1 MKDFTIP
8 EIRVF
13 LAENLPYWESDDKD
27 EFMYIAKAHDIEK
40 LSKALYKKFHN
51 CEEPAIAPDAEL
63 PCCCMDEEDCC
74 PCCEARRNNRQRR

>member
-1 MKDFTIP
+1 MKNFTIP

-27 EFMYIAKAHDIEK
+27 EFMYIAKASDIEK
-40 LSKALYKKFHN
+40 LSEVLYRKFHN
-51 CEEPAIAPDAEL
+51 CEEPAIAPVAEL

-74 PCCEARRNNRQRR
+74 PCCEARRNKR